1 MNNPMNPTR
10 RRILQAFGIS
20 TGAALVP
27 GVAYAANQSAPQGKV
42 VIIGGGFSGAT
53 AAKYLRKWSDN
64 GIEVTLIERSPNYVS
79 CPMSNEVLGGNRD
92 YNTLI
97 QTYDALKKKWG
108 VKVVNA
114 EVTSVDT
121 TARTVKTNQGQ
132 SFNYDRLIVAPGIDL
147 MFDQIKGY
155 DAKAQKTVLHAWKA
169 GPQTL
174 ALRKQLEA
182 MKDGGTYV
190 ISIPKSPYRCPP
202 GPYERASQVA
212 FYFKRHKPASKVII
226 LDANDGIQSKGKLFQ
241 VAWKT
246 YYPGM
251 VDYRPNWNVT
261 EVDAQRKQV
270 TSELGDTVKADVLN
284 IVPPMRGGDIAQ
296 KIGLLNV
303 NQRWAGVDWV
313 TLESTAVPGVHVI
326 GDAVFA
332 APQMPKSG
340 HMANQHGKAVA
351 SALVEIMAGREA
363 SPMLMANTC
372 YSMLDDIH
380 GVHVASVHRYNPEL
394 KAPQIVP
401 GSGGV
406 SGEASLIEG
415 RYTHGWAISIWSDTF
430 G

>member
-1 MNNPMNPTR
+1 M
-10 RRILQAFGIS
+10 
-20 TGAALVP
+20 
-27 GVAYAANQSAPQGKV
+27 
-42 VIIGGGFSGAT
+42 
-53 AAKYLRKWSDN
+53 D
-64 GIEVTLIERSPNYVS
+64 VTLIERSTQYVS

-92 YNTLI
+92 YATLV
-97 QTYDALKKKWG
+97 QSYDALRKKWG

-114 EVTSVDT
+114 EVSSVDT
-121 TARTVKTNQGQ
+121 SAKLVKTAQGKTYA
-132 SFNYDRLIVAPGIDL
+132 YDRLIVAPGIDL

-226 LDANDGIQSKGKLFQ
+226 LDANDSIQSKGKLFQ
-241 VAWKT
+241 AAWNT

-303 NQRWAGVDWV
+303 NQRWAGVDWI
-313 TLESTAVPGVHVI
+313 TLESTAVPVI
-326 GDAVFA
+326 W
-332 APQMPKSG
+332 PTS
-340 HMANQHGKAVA
+340 MARRLPRRWLKLC
-351 SALVEIMAGREA
+351 LVGR
-363 SPMLMANTC
+363 PRRC
-372 YSMLDDIH
+372 
-380 GVHVASVHRYNPEL
+380 
-394 KAPQIVP
+394 
-401 GSGGV
+401 
-406 SGEASLIEG
+406 
-415 RYTHGWAISIWSDTF
+415 
-430 G
+430 